1 MRTMTEAPYLVLY
14 QTPNTGN
21 LGSNF
26 GGANQVTVVI
36 ATDVQEATK
45 IVMTSY
51 ADARVASA
59 WRLPE
64 VVE

>member
-1 MRTMTEAPYLVLY
+1 MTEAPYLVLF

-21 LGSNF
+21 LGNNF
-26 GGANQVTVVI
+26 GGSDQVTVVI
-36 ATDVQEATK
+36 ATDKQEAER

-51 ADARVASA
+51 LDARVSSA